1 MYSIKPT
8 DLVLSG
14 TMCWKQWGI
23 FIYFYF
29 MKNHLIQILIKYIP
43 WVSKEPLSL
52 CLFLLKNKDFWEK
65 IMLLLKE
72 EQFLWCHSHSY
83 LKAPTYPKLANL
95 HKKGKKKKC
104 GAKKKSHIYIY
115 SCNVLENYHNIILF
129 YLNMKIDY
137 YGNYLQ
143 SFLWL
148 YLDMKLCVIASS
160 VYYYWV
166 CI

>member
-1 MYSIKPT
+1 MREDNAPIEGGTIPVMSFTLISKSSN
-8 DLVLSG
+8 LS
-14 TMCWKQWGI
+14 
-23 FIYFYF
+23 
-29 MKNHLIQILIKYIP
+29 
-43 WVSKEPLSL
+43 
-52 CLFLLKNKDFWEK
+52 
-65 IMLLLKE
+65 
-72 EQFLWCHSHSY
+72 
-83 LKAPTYPKLANL
+83 KAGKSSQ
-95 HKKGKKKKC
+95 KRKKKKC
-104 GAKKKSHIYIY
+104 CAKKKSYIYY

-129 YLNMKIDY
+129 YPNMKIDY